1 MKKRLLLMASVVL
14 TLLSVHAQKAEFFSP
29 NGKAINGYDVV
40 AFFKA
45 SKPMEGNKAFTYV
58 WREATWW
65 FSSSENLELFKR
77 NPEQYAPQYGGY
89 CAYGMSEG
97 HKAPT
102 EIETWKILNN
112 KLYFNYNQQVQKI
125 WNKDIPGHIQQADKN
140 WDKIKSKE

>member
-1 MKKRLLLMASVVL
+1 MSGER
-14 TLLSVHAQKAEFFSP
+14 QP
-29 NGKAINGYDVV
+29 G
-40 AFFKA
+40 
-45 SKPMEGNKAFTYV
+45 
-58 WREATWW
+58 W

-112 KLYFNYNQQVQKI
+112 KLYFNYNQQVQKYGTRI
-125 WNKDIPGHIQQADKN
+125 FQGHIQQADKN